1 MVKETKELVVTAEQE
16 AWLEQVRQNIR
27 ESIVQGETIRL
38 PDFRREGNE
47 VSSEVALLT
56 VGIEPNRFGGTL
68 DSYRYQFEGEEDLLH
83 VFIVRQDLQP
93 FACEIA
99 QSILQRLLPNVPPAF
114 IYLKPGER
122 SHHFYLGHDW
132 LVQ

>member
-1 MVKETKELVVTAEQE
+1 VVTAEQE
-16 AWLEQVRQNIR
+16 AWLCQVRQN
-27 ESIVQGETIRL
+27 VQEAIARGETIKL
-38 PDFRREGNE
+38 PDFQRNGNE

-56 VGIEPNRFGGTL
+56 VGIEPNPFGGTL
-68 DSYRYQFEGEEDLLH
+68 DEYRYQFEGEEDLLH
-83 VFIVRQDLQP
+83 VFVVRQDLQP
-93 FACEIA
+93 FACEVA
-99 QSILQRLLPNVPPAF
+99 QLIVQRLLPDVPPAF